1 MKTIASL
8 LLAWLPAASAAWAQS
23 ALVDGVQ
30 APAWLERSGRAV
42 PLAPGVTLQ
51 AQDKIVTGG
60 NGRARL
66 RLAEGSA
73 VRLGQNA
80 TFVIE
85 RVEDRGVFRAALNVI
100 EGAFR
105 FTTAVASRA
114 RPRDVSIRVKNVTA
128 GIRGTDLWGKST
140 DARDLVCL
148 LEGAITV
155 GSEGFPTVT
164 LDKPNDFYQRPRE
177 GAPVVSRVDAA
188 QVAAWSQETAMDGE
202 GAAAEGK
209 GWRIVVSTLG
219 NRDDAL
225 RLTRRLR
232 AAGFAAELGA
242 RGESHLVVIG
252 GFAAETQARAVMGN
266 LRGLPGV
273 GLPKVEPVD

>member
-1 MKTIASL
+1 MKTIAAL
-8 LLAWLPAASAAWAQS
+8 LLALIAAAPAAWGQAAV
-23 ALVDGVQ
+23 VDGVQ
-30 APAWLERSGRAV
+30 APAWLERGGRAV
-42 PLAPGVTLQ
+42 PLAPGVQLQ
-51 AQDKIVTGG
+51 AQDKVVTGG

-66 RLAEGSA
+66 TLPEGSA

-85 RVEDRGVFRAALNVI
+85 RADNRGVFRAALNVI

-105 FTTAVASRA
+105 FTTALASRA
-114 RPRDVSIRVKNVTA
+114 RPREVSIRVKNVTA
-128 GIRGTDLWGKST
+128 GIRGTDLWGKSSE
-140 DARDLVCL
+140 ARDLVCL

-164 LDKPNDFYQRPRE
+164 LDKPNAFYQRPRGGE
-177 GAPVVSRVDAA
+177 PVVSSVDAA
-188 QVAAWSQETAMDGE
+188 QVAAWSAETAIDGE

-232 AAGFAAELGA
+232 GLGFAAELGS
-242 RGESHLVVIG
+242 RGESYLVQIG
-252 GFAAETQARAVMGN
+252 GFAAEQQARSVMGN

-273 GLPKVEPVD
+273 GLPKVEPVE